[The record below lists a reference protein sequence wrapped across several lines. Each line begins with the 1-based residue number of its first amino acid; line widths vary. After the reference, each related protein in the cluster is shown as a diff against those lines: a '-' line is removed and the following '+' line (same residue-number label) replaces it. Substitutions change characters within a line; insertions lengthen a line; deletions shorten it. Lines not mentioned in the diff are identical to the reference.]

1 LRRAKQSVE
10 FGGALD
16 NKEWSDNILR
26 KVDPSF
32 KHRWE
37 VFDDAIRKYVTP
49 ETVWLD
55 LGCGDNATIREFG
68 PLAKQAIGVDIVRH
82 EQLAGPFVLADIRH
96 LPFADASVDLITLRF
111 VVEHFAERQ
120 SYFDELHRVL
130 KPGGRIILLTTNI
143 ASPFI
148 FLPRIFLPYPLKHA
162 LITKIFKV
170 ADEDI
175 FPTYH
180 QANSR
185 HALQTLQGFTAEH
198 FEYISDLNYT
208 RKWMFLVFLMW
219 HILTASRPL
228 FFLRTNIF
236 AVLRRE

>member
-1 LRRAKQSVE
+1 M
-10 FGGALD
+10 D
-16 NKEWSDNILR
+16 NKEWSENILR

-37 VFDDAIRKYVTP
+37 VFDEAIQKYLTP
-49 ETVWLD
+49 ESVWLD
-55 LGCGDNATIREFG
+55 LGCGDNATVREFG
-68 PLAKQAIGVDIVRH
+68 NLAKQAVGVDIIRH

-96 LPFADASVDLITLRF
+96 LPFADASIDLITLRF
-111 VVEHFAERQ
+111 VAEHFADRQ
-120 SYFDELHRVL
+120 SYFAELHRVL

-148 FLPRIFLPYPLKHA
+148 FLPRLILPYPLKHA
-162 LITKIFKV
+162 IITKIFKV

-180 QANSR
+180 KANSR
-185 HALQTLQGFTAEH
+185 HALLAINGFSIEH

-208 RKWMFLVFLMW
+208 RKWMFIIFLVW
-219 HILTASRPL
+219 HLGTRLPGL
-228 FFLRTNIF
+228 GWLRTNF
-236 AVLRRE
+236 LAVLEKEKG